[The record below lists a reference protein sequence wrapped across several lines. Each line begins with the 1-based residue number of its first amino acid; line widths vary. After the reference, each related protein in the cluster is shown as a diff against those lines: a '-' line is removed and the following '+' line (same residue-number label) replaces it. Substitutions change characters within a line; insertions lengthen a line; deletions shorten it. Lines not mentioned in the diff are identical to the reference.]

1 MIEFGILVA
10 YVAIIVMAM
19 VPIWIGSHQS
29 LEQKMVPKPWLHP
42 QIRMAPIAM
51 NEMS

>member
-29 LEQKMVPKPWLHP
+29 LEQKMV
-42 QIRMAPIAM
+42 QMATPDS
-51 NEMS
+51 NGSNRDE

>member
-29 LEQKMVPKPWLHP
+29 LEQKMVQSHGSTP
-42 QIRMAPIAM
+42 RFANGA
-51 NEMS
+51 NRDE